1 MLISPLTLYS
11 YNNLV
16 FDRMKP
22 YIPTGIEGDD
32 VINSILLNTA
42 ELEVLYPNPES
53 FMNFVGVWAKSRANA
68 WQRVYSALVAEYSAI
83 ENYDRYEDISDTSH
97 GNSTDNT
104 TDTRQGFTTV
114 NSSDSITF
122 NEGNRATT
130 ESVTGFNSESFANK
144 SKTETTH
151 ATDTTT
157 GTNESKTEAANRN
170 TIGRTAEEDRTNSR
184 TSHIH
189 GNIGVTTAQ
198 KMITEEI
205 ELRANND
212 ITKFIVED
220 FKRNF
225 CLLVY

>member
-22 YIPTGIEGDD
+22 YIPVGIEGDD

-53 FMNFVGVWAKSRANA
+53 FMNFVGVWAKSRVNA
-68 WQRVYSALVAEYSAI
+68 WQRVYSALTDQYSAI

-97 GNSTDNT
+97 VDTTDNT
-104 TDTRQGFTTV
+104 TDTRQGTTTV

-130 ESVTGFNSESFANK
+130 ESVTGFNSNSFANK

-151 ATDTTT
+151 ATDTTA
-157 GTNESKTEAANRN
+157 GTNQSTTEATNTN
-170 TIGRTAEEDRTNSR
+170 TIGRTGGEDRTNSR

-225 CLLVY
+225 CILVY

>member
-22 YIPTGIEGDD
+22 YIPTGIESDD

-68 WQRVYSALVAEYSAI
+68 WQRVYSALTDQYSAI
-83 ENYDRYEDISDTSH
+83 ENYDRYEDISDRSH
-97 GNSTDNT
+97 GNSADNT
-104 TDTRQGFTTV
+104 TDTRKGTTAV

-130 ESVTGFNSESFANK
+130 ESVTGFNANSCVNK

-157 GTNESKTEAANRN
+157 GTNESKTEAINTN

-205 ELRANND
+205 ELRTKND
-212 ITKFIVED
+212 ITHFIVED

-225 CLLVY
+225 CILVY

>member
-22 YIPTGIEGDD
+22 YIPTGIEGED

-68 WQRVYSALVAEYSAI
+68 WQRVYSALIAEYSAI
-83 ENYDRYEDISDTSH
+83 ENYDRYEEGSDTSH
-97 GNSTDNT
+97 GNSADNT

-114 NSSDSITF
+114 KSSDSITF
-122 NEGNRATT
+122 NEGNRVTS
-130 ESVTGFNSESFANK
+130 EKVTGFNSNSFADK

-157 GTNESKTEAANRN
+157 GTNESLTEAANKN
-170 TIGRTAEEDRTNSR
+170 TIGRTTEDDRTNSR

-205 ELRANND
+205 ELRTKND
-212 ITKFIVED
+212 IIHFIVED

>member
-22 YIPTGIEGDD
+22 YIPTGIESDD

-42 ELEVLYPNPES
+42 ELEVLYPNPEA

-68 WQRVYSALVAEYSAI
+68 WQRVYTALTAEYSAI
-83 ENYDRYEDISDTSH
+83 ENYDRYEDGSDTSH
-97 GNSTDNT
+97 GNSADNT

-114 NSSDSITF
+114 KSSDSITF
-122 NEGNRATT
+122 NEGNRVTT
-130 ESVTGFNSESFANK
+130 EKVTGFNSNSFADK

-157 GTNESKTEAANRN
+157 GTNESLTEAANKN
-170 TIGRTAEEDRTNSR
+170 TIGRTTEDDRTNSR

-205 ELRANND
+205 ELRAKND
-212 ITKFIVED
+212 ITHFIVED

>member
-22 YIPTGIEGDD
+22 YIPNGIEGDD

-68 WQRVYSALVAEYSAI
+68 WQRVYSALTAQYSAI
-83 ENYDRYEDISDTSH
+83 ENYDRYEEHTDTSRIDT
-97 GNSTDNT
+97 TDNT
-104 TDTRQGFTTV
+104 TDTRKGTTTV

-130 ESVTGFNSESFANK
+130 ESVTGFNSNSFANK

-151 ATDTTT
+151 ATDTTS
-157 GTNESKTEAANRN
+157 GTNASTTEATNTN
-170 TIGRTAEEDRTNSR
+170 TIARLGSEERATAQ
-184 TSHIH
+184 TSHTH
-189 GNIGVTTAQ
+189 GNIGVTTNQ
-198 KMITEEI
+198 KMIAEEI
-205 ELRANND
+205 ELRAKND
-212 ITKFIVED
+212 ITHFIVED

>member
-22 YIPTGIEGDD
+22 YIPTGIEGED

-42 ELEVLYPNPES
+42 ELEVLYPNPEA
-53 FMNFVGVWAKSRANA
+53 FMNFVGIWAKSRANA
-68 WQRVYSALVAEYSAI
+68 WQRVYSALTAEYSAI
-83 ENYDRYEDISDTSH
+83 ENYDRYEDGSDTSH

-104 TDTRQGFTTV
+104 TDTRQGSTTV
-114 NSSDSITF
+114 KSSDSITF
-122 NEGNRATT
+122 NEGNRVTS
-130 ESVTGFNSESFANK
+130 EKVTGFNSNSFADK

-151 ATDTTT
+151 STDTTN
-157 GTNESKTEAANRN
+157 GTNVSLTEAENKN
-170 TIGRTAEEDRTNSR
+170 TIGRTTEDDRTNSR

-205 ELRANND
+205 ELRTKND
-212 ITKFIVED
+212 ITHFIVED

>member
-22 YIPTGIEGDD
+22 YIPIGIEGDD

-68 WQRVYSALVAEYSAI
+68 WQRVYSALTAEYSAI
-83 ENYDRYEDISDTSH
+83 ENYDRYEDGSDTSH
-97 GNSTDNT
+97 GNSADNT

-114 NSSDSITF
+114 KSSDSITF
-122 NEGNRATT
+122 NEGNRVTT
-130 ESVTGFNSESFANK
+130 ESVSGFNSASFANK
-144 SKTETTH
+144 NKTETTH

-157 GTNESKTEAANRN
+157 GSNESLTEAANKN
-170 TIGRTAEEDRTNSR
+170 TIGRTAEDDRTNSR

-205 ELRANND
+205 ELRTKND
-212 ITKFIVED
+212 IIHFIVED

-225 CLLVY
+225 CILVY

>member
-1 MLISPLTLYS
+1 
-11 YNNLV
+11 
-16 FDRMKP
+16 MKP

-42 ELEVLYPNPES
+42 EMEVLYPNPEA

-68 WQRVYSALVAEYSAI
+68 WQRVYSALIAEYSAI
-83 ENYDRYEDISDTSH
+83 ENYDRYEDGSDTSH
-97 GNSTDNT
+97 GNSADNT

-114 NSSDSITF
+114 KSSDSITF

-130 ESVTGFNSESFANK
+130 ESVSGFNSASFANK
-144 SKTETTH
+144 NKTETTH

-157 GTNESKTEAANRN
+157 GTNDSLTEAANKN
-170 TIGRTAEEDRTNSR
+170 TIGRTTEDDRTNSR

-205 ELRANND
+205 ELRTKND
-212 ITKFIVED
+212 ITHFIVED

>member
-22 YIPTGIEGDD
+22 YIPTGIESDD

-42 ELEVLYPNPES
+42 ELEVLYPNPEA
-53 FMNFVGVWAKSRANA
+53 FMNFIGVWAKSRANA
-68 WQRVYSALVAEYSAI
+68 WQRVYSALTAQYSAI
-83 ENYDRYEDISDTSH
+83 ENYDRYEEHTDTSRSDT
-97 GNSTDNT
+97 TDNT
-104 TDTRQGFTTV
+104 TDTRKGTTTV

-130 ESVTGFNSESFANK
+130 ESVTGFNSNSFANK

-151 ATDTTT
+151 ATDTTS
-157 GTNESKTEAANRN
+157 GTNESTTEATNTN
-170 TIGRTAEEDRTNSR
+170 TIGRLGSEERATAQ
-184 TSHIH
+184 TSHTH
-189 GNIGVTTAQ
+189 GNIGVTTNQ

>member
-22 YIPTGIEGDD
+22 YIPVGIEGDD

-68 WQRVYSALVAEYSAI
+68 WQRVYSALTDKYSAI

-97 GNSTDNT
+97 VDTTDNT
-104 TDTRQGFTTV
+104 TDTRKGTTAV

-130 ESVTGFNSESFANK
+130 ESVTGFNSNSFSNK

-157 GTNESKTEAANRN
+157 GTNESKTEAINEN
-170 TIGRTAEEDRTNSR
+170 TIGRIAGEDRTNTR

-205 ELRANND
+205 ELRTKND
-212 ITKFIVED
+212 ITHFIVED

-225 CLLVY
+225 CILVY